1 MIIAENS
8 ANAIKLRQCKT
19 ELATAGA
26 GYIIFG
32 IWSVLKVIMVAFL
45 RDHALKELL
54 EDQTI
59 APEEIPAVMAFLI
72 VIIACATFVVLG
84 MHFYVGIGAI
94 KASRGGQKKGYLIW
108 ARIFFVCNII
118 GLLSYAGNIG
128 DLSNI
133 EIQDTTIASFLV
145 DLTVTMLLWGMIRSN
160 KLIKELSK
168 ENGQVI

>member
-8 ANAIKLRQCKT
+8 ENSIKLRQCKT

-32 IWSVLKVIMVAFL
+32 LWSVLKVIMVAFL

-94 KASRGGQKKGYLIW
+94 KASRGGKKRGYLIW

-128 DLSNI
+128 DL
-133 EIQDTTIASFLV
+133 
-145 DLTVTMLLWGMIRSN
+145 
-160 KLIKELSK
+160 
-168 ENGQVI
+168 

>member
-8 ANAIKLRQCKT
+8 ANSIKLRQCKT

-45 RDHALKELL
+45 RDNTLQTLL
-54 EDQTI
+54 ESQEID
-59 APEEIPAVMAFLI
+59 PEEYPAVMAFLVLI
-72 VIIACATFVVLG
+72 LACGAIAVLG
-84 MHFYVGIGAI
+84 LHFYVGIGAI
-94 KASRGGQKKGYLIW
+94 KASRGGKKKGYLIW

-118 GLLSYAGNIG
+118 GLLSYARNIG

-133 EIQDTTIASFLV
+133 KIQDTTIASFLV

-168 ENGQVI
+168 ENVQGV